1 MIRFYEDKTHIR
13 DYQALHT
20 SWFLRGKQKQILTY
34 GRHANVTLFG
44 AVNMANEHLHCME
57 TIACHAITF
66 QDFLQ
71 YIVKEN
77 PQKYIIMVLDN
88 ACIHH
93 AKLLKPFLRKNSQRL
108 ALIFYHLIHRI

>member
-1 MIRFYEDKTHIR
+1 MVS
-13 DYQALHT
+13 
-20 SWFLRGKQKQILTY
+20 SWPTY

-44 AVNMANEHLHCME
+44 AVNMANGHLHCME
-57 TIACHAITF
+57 AIACHAITF

-88 ACIHH
+88 ARIHH